1 MHGIYVSVPRR
12 SPTNYALRRLR
23 GKGSHP
29 LLNHQS
35 PSTPL
40 QFDALAL
47 FRAELNEHRETFE
60 SAAQVL
66 GEPFLKT
73 LALLKEGLQR
83 GGKLMLF
90 GNGGSAADA
99 QHIAAELLIRYKAD
113 RASIAAISLTTDTST
128 LTACG
133 NDLGFDA
140 LFERQIAGLGREFDV
155 AIGISTSG
163 KSVNVIRGLRQAKQ
177 MGLKTVGL
185 TGQAGQDLIRICDA
199 AIVVPSSVTAR
210 IQEMHILI
218 GHIWCG
224 ALEQS
229 LALF

>member
-1 MHGIYVSVPRR
+1 MHGNYVSVAAVVQ
-12 SPTNYALRRLR
+12 TNHALRRLR

-29 LLNHQS
+29 LLNPQS
-35 PSTPL
+35 PSAPI
-40 QFDALAL
+40 QFDALSL

-60 SAAQVL
+60 AAAQVL
-66 GEPFLKT
+66 DEPFLKS
-73 LALLKEGLQR
+73 LGILKEGLQR
-83 GGKLMLF
+83 GGKLMFF

-99 QHIAAELLIRYKAD
+99 QHIAAELIVRYKAD
-113 RASIAAISLTTDTST
+113 RVSIAAISLATDTST

-163 KSVNVIRGLRQAKQ
+163 KSVNVIRGLRRAKQ
-177 MGLKTVGL
+177 MGLMTIGL
-185 TGQAGQDLIRICDA
+185 TGRAGHELSRMCDA
-199 AIVVPSSVTAR
+199 VIAVPSTVTAR

-218 GHIWCG
+218 GHIWCN
-224 ALEQS
+224 ALERS
-229 LALF
+229 LGLV